1 MQCSDR
7 FILLWL
13 LLLLLLPLT
22 RARVCSRNNNRMAT
36 VNGLNATIRRNRNKT
51 EKQVSNYLILFLSDI
66 AARISFLSH
75 IKFVTAIHF
84 LVVIAVT
91 AQIIFVSLFDRNQSS
106 NNYQQS
112 FQSPW
117 FDSMANWVAHVEVII
132 EIFFSSSFSCWCHR

>member
-1 MQCSDR
+1 
-7 FILLWL
+7 
-13 LLLLLLPLT
+13 
-22 RARVCSRNNNRMAT
+22 MAT

-112 FQSPW
+112 FQSH
-117 FDSMANWVAHVEVII
+117 DSIRWPI
-132 EIFFSSSFSCWCHR
+132 E